1 MAPTAPEHHPPQPFH
16 PLARADDLKK
26 FLRRRPPWFWWTL
39 AQLLAGA
46 FAVAS
51 WSFCLFLFSL
61 PERPWNYDLLR
72 KFGRIAPVVAYDPL
86 EAPEG
91 TSADPQ
97 GLLSKFYTL
106 DDEVLE
112 AYNIHYKRNYIT
124 NFAKPEAVHYVE
136 GTYRLT
142 RTRPLSD
149 EDFFSPGLAARLEA
163 IVQTDELAEPSPYP
177 VIIELLL
184 PLETPAA
191 GELFPEGHAFDL
203 KFLEHR
209 ALILHAER
217 SGTANEPRVCLT
229 VVPLAFE
236 NYFDPEGDPLPLAPP
251 EPLVVDALFPVMA
264 ENRSE

>member
-163 IVQTDELAEPSPYP
+163 EGIERELALEISRDNEPSP
-177 VIIELLL
+177 VELAVQLAAQRL
-184 PLETPAA
+184 PRL
-191 GELFPEGHAFDL
+191 
-203 KFLEHR
+203 
-209 ALILHAER
+209 
-217 SGTANEPRVCLT
+217 ANL
-229 VVPLAFE
+229 
-236 NYFDPEGDPLPLAPP
+236 PP
-251 EPLVVDALFPVMA
+251 ETRARRLLGLLARRGFEEEVALEALERLAVLP
-264 ENRSE
+264 E

>member
-1 MAPTAPEHHPPQPFH
+1 MP
-16 PLARADDLKK
+16 RADDLKK
-26 FLRRRPPWFWWTL
+26 FIRRRPPWFWWTL

-72 KFGRIAPVVAYDPL
+72 KFGRITPIVAYDPL

-91 TSADPQ
+91 TSTDPQ
-97 GLLSKFYTL
+97 GLLAKFYAL

-112 AYNIHYKRNYIT
+112 AYNLHYKRNYIT
-124 NFAKPEAVHYVE
+124 NFSKPEVVHYVE
-136 GTYRLT
+136 GSYRLT
-142 RTRPLSD
+142 HSRPLTS
-149 EDFFSPGLAARLEA
+149 EDFFYPGLVARLEA
-163 IVQTDELAEPSPYP
+163 VVQTDELGEASPYP
-177 VIIELLL
+177 VILELLL
-184 PLETPAA
+184 PLGDSTA
-191 GELFPEGHAFDL
+191 GEVFNAGHSFDL

-217 SGTANEPRVCLT
+217 SGTANEPRICLT

-236 NYFDPEGDPLPLAPP
+236 HYLDPEGKPLPLAPP
-251 EPLVVDALFPVMA
+251 EPLVVDAPFPVMV
-264 ENRSE
+264 ENRNE